1 MAARDTFADHC
12 AELLAPLGAVRVKR
26 MFGGHGI
33 YVDDVFIAIV
43 QGDTLYLK
51 TDTQSRP
58 RFEAAGSREF
68 TYRQQGATRSLGYW
82 AAPVEAMD
90 SPAGMRPWA
99 RLALEAALRAR

>member
-1 MAARDTFADHC
+1 MPSRDDFANHC

-33 YVDDVFIAIV
+33 YVGDVFIAIV
-43 QGDTLYLK
+43 QADTLYLK
-51 TDTQSRP
+51 ADAQSRG

-68 TYRQQGATRSLGYW
+68 TYAQKGTTRSLGYW
-82 AAPVEAMD
+82 TAPVEAMD

-99 RLALEAALRAR
+99 RLALEAALRGR